1 MQAEQ
6 LHPPLIKEVLPLPL
20 EQIKETEEEENQSA
34 LNPHA
39 AGAINTSMQSP
50 PTHNGPHNL
59 SHMTHIESSHFGSV
73 NKTGLN
79 QSSVIV
85 VPNSLPGSHSS
96 FVGGV
101 PYRAPSTGGGV
112 ANVPL
117 GNLNASHLSGSDQA
131 KTYEEGNPFQHK
143 KSLQSQILQNAVN
156 YALQKNSQNCS

>member
-20 EQIKETEEEENQSA
+20 DQIKETEEEENQSA

-50 PTHNGPHNL
+50 PTQFGPGGGHNL

-79 QSSVIV
+79 QSSVMV
-85 VPNSLPGSHSS
+85 VPHSLPGSHSS

-101 PYRAPSTGGGV
+101 PYRAPSTGGGAV
-112 ANVPL
+112 NLPS
-117 GNLNASHLSGSDQA
+117 GNLNATLLSGIDHA
-131 KTYEEGNPFQHK
+131 KAFEEGNPFQHK

-156 YALQKNSQNCS
+156 YALQKNS